1 MWNDELYTYY
11 VAVLPSMH
19 DVWNALLARG
29 EQTPPLFFVIT
40 RLSFRLFGVNELSIR
55 LPEIIAVWG
64 MTLCLYAFVRR
75 RMSSLSALCAALF
88 PLVTTAYP
96 YAYEARA
103 YGLVLGFAALAL
115 LSWQSATN
123 ATSRA
128 RTLWL
133 ACLAALGWLAVRL
146 G

>member
-1 MWNDELYTYY
+1 MIDVDIARAQDARGAKLPFDRIGLPMFAALSVVYAWFTWTFAYRKLMWNDELYTYY

-29 EQTPPLFFVIT
+29 EQTPPLFFLIT

-75 RMSSLSALCAALF
+75 RMSPPS
-88 PLVTTAYP
+88 
-96 YAYEARA
+96 
-103 YGLVLGFAALAL
+103 
-115 LSWQSATN
+115 
-123 ATSRA
+123 
-128 RTLWL
+128 
-133 ACLAALGWLAVRL
+133 
-146 G
+146 